1 MEGTI
6 ISEIIEAIESRNE
19 KKLLDLHNNLNCDCL
34 IYLSLRADLGLLI
47 KKRHIIITQ
56 ETNKNTVDKLNM
68 YIPISKN
75 RWITLK
81 WRPGYIIGK
90 MELESIELDNRTN
103 KILYIDYKIEAYVDD
118 PSTRIKTRVVGVD
131 IYER

>member
-1 MEGTI
+1 MKGTI

-19 KKLLDLHNNLNCDCL
+19 KNLLDLHNNLNCDCL
-34 IYLSLRADLGLLI
+34 IYLSLRACLGLLI

-56 ETNKNTVDKLNM
+56 ETNKIDKLNM

-75 RWITLK
+75 RWIILR
-81 WRPGYIIGK
+81 WRSGYIIGK
-90 MELESIELDNRTN
+90 LELESIELDNRTN
-103 KILYIDYKIEAYVDD
+103 KILYIDYKIETYVDD

>member
-1 MEGTI
+1 MKGTI

-19 KKLLDLHNNLNCDCL
+19 KKLLDLHNNLNCDHL
-34 IYLSLRADLGLLI
+34 IYLGLRATLGLII

-75 RWITLK
+75 RWIILR

-103 KILYIDYKIEAYVDD
+103 KILYIDYKIEAYQEN
-118 PSTRIKTRVVGVD
+118 PYEPIRTHTVGVS

>member
-1 MEGTI
+1 MKGTI

-34 IYLSLRADLGLLI
+34 IYLSLRAGLGLLI

-56 ETNKNTVDKLNM
+56 EKNTVDKLNM
-68 YIPISKN
+68 YIPVSKN
-75 RWITLK
+75 RWIILR